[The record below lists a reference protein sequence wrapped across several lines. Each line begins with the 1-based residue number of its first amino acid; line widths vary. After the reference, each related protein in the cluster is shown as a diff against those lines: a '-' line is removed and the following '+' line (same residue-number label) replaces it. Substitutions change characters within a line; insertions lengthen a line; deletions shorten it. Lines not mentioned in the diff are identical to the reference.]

1 MNDTPDDSNS
11 PDDIDAGE
19 PIQELLDL
27 EEEPQGDLL
36 GRVVRGIERRVF
48 AADAIDFTWSGLG
61 EFLRELWN
69 TVAGSLSG
77 EAAPPEKKDK
87 EEESDR

>member
-1 MNDTPDDSNS
+1 MNDTPNDRNA

-19 PIQELLDL
+19 PIQELRDL
-27 EEEPQGDLL
+27 EEEPRGDLL

-48 AADAIDFTWSGLG
+48 AADAIDFSWFGLG

-69 TVAGSLSG
+69 TLAGSLSG
-77 EAAPPEKKDK
+77 DGSPPNNK
-87 EEESDR
+87 EESDR

>member
-1 MNDTPDDSNS
+1 MDDTPNDRNE

-27 EEEPQGDLL
+27 EEEPRGDLL

-48 AADAIDFTWSGLG
+48 AADAIDFTWLGLG

-69 TVAGSLSG
+69 TLAGSLSG
-77 EAAPPEKKDK
+77 DAPPPEKK
-87 EEESDR
+87 EESDK